1 MTITNTE
8 LLEFA
13 KTQDPNARLRIDCSI
28 NWLAA
33 QAATQLSGKEHRMMG
48 WKEFDDFSGE
58 RTYTKVSPEYA
69 EWAEQKYAFDLDE
82 NTYTTFQDAIDE
94 LEDLVGKE

>member
-33 QAATQLSGKEHRMMG
+33 QAATQLSGKEHRMAG
-48 WKEFDDFSGE
+48 WKKFDDFTE
-58 RTYTKVSPEYA
+58 DLTYTRVSPEYA
-69 EWAEQKYAFDLDE
+69 EWAEGINAHSIE
-82 NTYTTFQDAIDE
+82 NDTYITFQDAINE